1 MDTRYLGLTPRWLW
15 PAAALALFGCPHED
29 LTPIEPCTVAG
40 VSKSISTSGVDK
52 VDLLFMIDNSGSMKV
67 NQENITAQLPHLV
80 KILASGD
87 KDGDT
92 KPDFTPVSSLHL
104 AVVTT
109 DMGTQAGRKS
119 DYLASGHC
127 NKLNA
132 AGAPVGDDGV
142 MVNVANV
149 SKDVDVHPGPE
160 CAALNGQRYQ
170 TFIPSAMG
178 ADPKV
183 FADQFACIA
192 GVGTK
197 GCGLEQPLES
207 IWKAL
212 GPSAEG
218 PSKDYNRFVYGV
230 GHGNLGDK
238 ANAGFLRDDS
248 VLAIISVTDEED
260 CSVTGPGRVLL
271 DNVAPDATL
280 NAAGFVGQN
289 GFNYR
294 CAAYAENAA
303 WIQPVSRYHDGLL
316 ALKPKNPERVIF
328 AGIVGVPEDIQDK
341 DFDVILND
349 PRMKNTPVKYDDLL
363 NLATINNPMQVQPN
377 DPKAYPKPACI
388 RDTRFA
394 SPARRSV
401 QLAKSFNNGS
411 IQNGVIRSICSSDFS
426 SALDVIIGKIAQQLS
441 GACLPRALAP
451 NAKGLV
457 ECDVVELL
465 SVDDH
470 AGCRADRGRI
480 VHPITPT
487 RVNDKGETVTVCK
500 VNQVAVQG
508 MKLQPNPEPL
518 AGVSGGVGW
527 YYDTFSPGIDKCPVG
542 QKQRIAFYPEDT
554 AKLAS
559 GATAQIECF
568 SAVGGSPNS
577 YGKAAVGSIC
587 TADADCKKRSEAA
600 PGYQLGC
607 EPSTKLCEIVCEG
620 DQDCPENWVC
630 SSIVA
635 GGKNYCI
642 DATCPPVQSTGS
654 SSSSM

>member
-1 MDTRYLGLTPRWLW
+1 MDTRHLGLTPRWLW

-52 VDLLFMIDNSGSMKV
+52 VDLLFMIDNSKSMRV
-67 NQENITAQLPHLV
+67 NQENITVQLPRLV

-87 KDGDT
+87 KDGDN
-92 KPDFTPVSSLHL
+92 KQDFTPVSSLHL

-109 DMGTQAGRKS
+109 DMGTQAGPRS
-119 DYLASGHC
+119 STLANGGC
-127 NKLNA
+127 NKLNS

-142 MVNVANV
+142 MINTSTSTAA
-149 SKDVDVHPGPE
+149 G
-160 CAALNGQRYQ
+160 CAGLSGARYQ
-170 TFIPSAMG
+170 TFVPSAMG
-178 ADPKV
+178 ADASA
-183 FADQFACIA
+183 FAAQFACIA
-192 GVGTK
+192 AVGIG

-207 IWKAL
+207 IWKAV
-212 GPSAEG
+212 GPSADTSQ
-218 PSKDYNRFVYGV
+218 PYNHFVYGV
-230 GHGNLGDK
+230 GHGNFGDK

-248 VLAIISVTDEED
+248 VLAIISVSDEED
-260 CSVTGPGRVLL
+260 CSVTTAGRILL
-271 DNVAPDATL
+271 DDQTKNTQL
-280 NAAGFVGQN
+280 AAI

-294 CAAYAENAA
+294 CAKFVDNTT
-303 WIQPVSRYHDGLL
+303 WLQPISRYHDGLL
-316 ALKPKNPERVIF
+316 SLKPKNPERVIF
-328 AGIVGVPEDIQDK
+328 AGIVGVPIELQDQ
-341 DFDVILND
+341 DFDTILASDKMVNKPVSYTD
-349 PRMKNTPVKYDDLL
+349 LNKNLPVP
-363 NLATINNPMQVQPN
+363 ATVPEASADAFPS
-377 DPKAYPKPACI
+377 PAC
-388 RDTRFA
+388 RFDGRFA
-394 SPARRSV
+394 SPARRTV
-401 QLAKSFNNGS
+401 QLAKSFNTGS
-411 IQNGVIRSICSSDFS
+411 VQNGVIRSICSSDFS
-426 SALDVIIGKIAQQLS
+426 SALNVIISKIAQQLK

-465 SVDDH
+465 SVDDKQ
-470 AGCRADRGRI
+470 GCRADRGRI

-487 RVNDKGETVTVCK
+487 RVNDNGETVTVCK
-500 VNQVAVQG
+500 VNQVAVHG
-508 MKLQPNPEPL
+508 KMLEANPEPL
-518 AGVSGGVGW
+518 EGVAGNVGW
-527 YYDTFSPGIDKCPVG
+527 YYDTFIGVDKCPVG

-568 SAVGGSPNS
+568 SAVGGSASS

-587 TADADCKKRSEAA
+587 NADADCKPRSEAA

-607 EPSTKLCEIVCEG
+607 EPTTKLCEILCEG

-630 SSIVA
+630 ASIAA

-654 SSSSM
+654 SGSSM